1 MNTANNSC
9 RSGRRFGTLLDPR
22 RLFDDLMTW
31 EPVGS
36 EVVWS
41 EFAEPLNVDN
51 TNDGVTISI
60 DLPGVEASDL
70 DLTFEAGT
78 LAIAGKRGDRTYSYS
93 VALDDTIDPSTIDP
107 RSTPSST
114 GCARTSG
121 AQARGGQAT
130 QDRGQRR
137 VEPSAR
143 RRSNQVADEAA
154 PHRGA

>member
-93 VALDDTIDPSTIDP
+93 VALDDTIDPSTIDAKLDKGVLVLQALKRPEAKP
-107 RSTPSST
+107 RKIVVN
-114 GCARTSG
+114 A
-121 AQARGGQAT
+121 
-130 QDRGQRR
+130 
-137 VEPSAR
+137 E
-143 RRSNQVADEAA
+143 SN
-154 PHRGA
+154 HRLGVGVTK

>member
-1 MNTANNSC
+1 MNTANNSF
-9 RSGRRFGTLLDPR
+9 RSGRRLGTLLDPR

-41 EFAEPLNVDN
+41 AFSAPLDVDN

-60 DLPGVEASDL
+60 DMPGVEASDL

-93 VALDDTIDPSTIDP
+93 VALDDTIDPSTIDAKLDKGVLVLQALKRPEAKP
-107 RSTPSST
+107 RKIVVN
-114 GCARTSG
+114 A
-121 AQARGGQAT
+121 
-130 QDRGQRR
+130 
-137 VEPSAR
+137 E
-143 RRSNQVADEAA
+143 SN
-154 PHRGA
+154 HRLGVGVTK